1 MVMIKYRGQRS
12 LMEGVGSAGFEDS
25 AVSPV
30 ASSGASPENG
40 KSDLGVAELN
50 GSGSSDFVL
59 GLKDGSLDDRNGV
72 RRGSVVAGHF
82 CVELADGTV
91 EGDISVLLVHV
102 VVSGSGL
109 VPEDNAEGLNMVGFS
124 LEDLVDC

>member
-12 LMEGVGSAGFEDS
+12 LMEGVGSVGFEDS

-30 ASSGASPENG
+30 ASSRASPENG
-40 KSDLGVAELN
+40 KSDLAVTELV
-50 GSGSSDFVL
+50 GSGPSDFVL
-59 GLKDGSLDDRNGV
+59 GVEDGSPDDRNGV
-72 RRGSVVAGHF
+72 RRGSVVSGHF
-82 CVELADGTV
+82 CVELTDGSV

-109 VPEDNAEGLNMVGFS
+109 IPQDYSEGLNMAGSS